1 MTPEDDSR
9 AHAARLESLWQGQ
22 FGDSYTTR
30 NASAAEGRLP
40 FWKELTSSIQVGSVL
55 EVGCNLGANLRWL
68 AELLPPHQVY
78 GVDINHSALA
88 EVRRVLP
95 TVNAVWAKARELPFR
110 DRFFDLVYTT
120 GVLIHQAPDAVED
133 VMREIV
139 RCSNRYV
146 LAGEYY
152 AETLT
157 EVPYRGEEGSLYKMD
172 FGATYLEKF
181 PELTLVKKGFLPR
194 GSGWDDLTFWLL
206 ERR

>member
-1 MTPEDDSR
+1 
-9 AHAARLESLWQGQ
+9 
-22 FGDSYTTR
+22 
-30 NASAAEGRLP
+30 LP
-40 FWKELTSSIQVGSVL
+40 FWKELTSSIELGRVL

-88 EVRRVLP
+88 EVRRTIP
-95 TVNAVWAKARELPFR
+95 TVNTVWAKALELPFR
-110 DRFFDLVYTT
+110 DRYFDLVYTT
-120 GVLIHQAPDAVED
+120 GVLIHQPPNAIED

-152 AETLT
+152 AENLT
-157 EVPYRGEEGSLYKMD
+157 EVPYRGQEGSLYKMD
-172 FGATYLEKF
+172 FGGRYLEKF